1 MLDITTITTAKI
13 PQSISVLQE
22 SINSL
27 KIANE
32 TLSVKNDTL
41 QKLLIVSLI
50 IIPLLGFV
58 IYKKQLTNYQNKKQQ
73 I

>member
-1 MLDITTITTAKI
+1 MIDITTITTSKI

-32 TLSVKNDTL
+32 TLSEKNDTL

-50 IIPLLGFV
+50 IIPILGFAL
-58 IYKKQLTNYQNKKQQ
+58 YQKKQITKKVYQ
-73 I
+73 

>member
-1 MLDITTITTAKI
+1 MIDITTITTSKI

-32 TLSVKNDTL
+32 TLSEKNDTL

-50 IIPLLGFV
+50 IIPVLGFV
-58 IYKKQLTNYQNKKQQ
+58 IYKKQQLTKKSNQ
-73 I
+73 

>member
-1 MLDITTITTAKI
+1 MIDITTITTSKI

-27 KIANE
+27 KIAND
-32 TLSVKNDTL
+32 TLSEKNDTL

-50 IIPLLGFV
+50 IIPILGFALYQKNQ
-58 IYKKQLTNYQNKKQQ
+58 ITKKVNQ
-73 I
+73 